1 MISFKEAV
9 ELNENLRGISNALAK
24 LATKPEYKKI
34 SKNLL
39 SLSKRAAEGQG
50 DHLGA
55 RKKAAVQL
63 STQLTKLASKVD
75 KKAGASLVKMGKLA
89 GTYAR

>member
-1 MISFKEAV
+1 MISFKEAI
-9 ELNENLRGISNALAK
+9 ELDENLQGISKALSK

-39 SLSKRAAEGQG
+39 SLSKRAAEGG
-50 DHLGA
+50 
-55 RKKAAVQL
+55 KKSAVQL
-63 STQLTKLASKVD
+63 STQLPKLAPKVD

-89 GTYAR
+89 ATYTR